1 MKQEKLDE
9 KFNNSKDNIYN
20 RKIAGRNILNG
31 PVQGIDKIMESVKN
45 RSSLDELLK
54 KYGGY
59 N

>member
-1 MKQEKLDE
+1 MKHEKLDE

>member
-1 MKQEKLDE
+1 LKQEKLDE